1 MAGVIAPTTPSP
13 SRSSDRCPGVLRPHL
28 AADGAMVRI
37 RIPGGQTTGDAL
49 ARLGDLAQ
57 AYGNGLLQLTSRGSV
72 QIRGLPEVLPEAL
85 VDGIAAGGF
94 LPSPSHD
101 RVRNIVATPLTG
113 LSGGQADLR
122 VMISALDQAVP
133 AEPALANLSGRF
145 LFALDDGR
153 GDVIT
158 TDFDLGY
165 QARGPR
171 GGIIMIGSERVPVA
185 TEDAVPTMIEIA
197 RRLVFEPHRPVTRRT
212 RGTPEVP
219 LGPIGPHAGAAVPLG
234 LLTPAQVATVQ
245 QVSGGGPVVITP
257 WRGLVL
263 PHAADRLAELTAAG
277 LVLEYDSPWTMISA
291 CVGAPYCASGRIE
304 TLALAARLART
315 AVSLPRI
322 HISGCERRCGAPNHD
337 HLDLV
342 APTEAQTLA
351 RTGQRADA

>member
-1 MAGVIAPTTPSP
+1 
-13 SRSSDRCPGVLRPHL
+13 
-28 AADGAMVRI
+28 MVRI

-49 ARLGDLAQ
+49 AELGELAR

-72 QIRGLPEVLPEAL
+72 QIRGLPVVLPDPLA
-85 VDGIAAGGF
+85 DGIAAAGF

-113 LSGGQADLR
+113 LYGGQADLR
-122 VMISALDQAVP
+122 VMITALDHALQ
-133 AEPALANLSGRF
+133 AEPELVNLSGRF
-145 LFALDDGR
+145 LFTLDDGR

-185 TEDAVPTMIEIA
+185 AEDAVPTMIEIA
-197 RRLVFEPHRPVTRRT
+197 RRLVREPRGPVTRRT
-212 RGTPEVP
+212 RGTPEPP
-219 LGPIGPHAGAAVPLG
+219 LGTIGAHAGAAVPLG
-234 LLTPAQVATVQ
+234 LLTPGQVAAVQ
-245 QVSGGGPVVITP
+245 QISGGGPVVITP

-263 PHAADRLAELTAAG
+263 PHAADRLADLAAAG
-277 LVLEYDSPWTMISA
+277 LAVEDDSPWTMISA
-291 CVGAPYCASGRIE
+291 CVGAPYCAGGRIE
-304 TLALAARLART
+304 TLSLAARLAR
-315 AVSLPRI
+315 AAGSLPRT
-322 HISGCERRCGAPNHD
+322 HLSGCERRCGAPNHD

-342 APTEAQTLA
+342 APTEAEAFT